1 MRPQVT
7 SPWIENPDPID
18 IWPLDRGT
26 LPAIASTVRIL
37 AIALAVVLALG
48 LSHGKAR
55 ADARQETDL
64 ALAAERKADAE
75 VAAAKATRNAL
86 DARYQSELRTIDR
99 LKKQRG
105 SWRRDRE
112 LRESLA
118 SSLETAKKLE
128 AITAQVARASASQV
142 QARRR
147 VATAVESELAGAR
160 EPARLAVLQRER
172 ARLAPPAARSKKIVL
187 PELEIDP
194 LADPEELEQ
203 QALAIRQSENA
214 LARQVALLEDRSRR
228 FDEVAELRRQHERAE
243 SLAERDDARARRGAG
258 VPLTRANDEAG
269 PADSSTDGAGSGS
282 GSGGG
287 AIPPPTSVPGE
298 TSSGRTDTFAG
309 NANEV
314 ALLAESS
321 AVLGEVIDASAL
333 EALRKA
339 QASSDPKVRAAA
351 AKQARAAAAAKLEH
365 LRKQR
370 ALIEARAR
378 SLRQQ

>member
-1 MRPQVT
+1 M
-7 SPWIENPDPID
+7 
-18 IWPLDRGT
+18 
-26 LPAIASTVRIL
+26 
-37 AIALAVVLALG
+37 LAVAICLG
-48 LSHGKAR
+48 ESR
-55 ADARQETDL
+55 ADARQDTDS
-64 ALAAERKADAE
+64 ALAEERKVAAE
-75 VAAAKATRNAL
+75 VAATRAARSEL

-118 SSLETAKKLE
+118 ASLETAKKLE
-128 AITAQVARASASQV
+128 AITARLSRAVANQA

-147 VATAVESELAGAR
+147 VAAAVAGELATATEAAR
-160 EPARLAVLQRER
+160 IAVLQRES
-172 ARLAPPAARSKKIVL
+172 ARLAPPAPRSKKIIL

-203 QALAIRQSENA
+203 QALAIRQSEGA

-228 FDEVAELRRQHERAE
+228 LDEVAELRRQHERAE
-243 SLAERDDARARRGAG
+243 NLAERDDARARRGSTA
-258 VPLTRANDEAG
+258 PRARSSEGAA
-269 PADSSTDGAGSGS
+269 PDSSTDGVGSGSGS
-282 GSGGG
+282 GSGGS
-287 AIPPPTSVPGE
+287 IPPGSLPPAGDT
-298 TSSGRTDTFAG
+298 SGRPNDAFPGTVS
-309 NANEV
+309 EV

-333 EALRKA
+333 DALRRA
-339 QASSDPKVRAAA
+339 QSSSDPKVRAAA
-351 AKQARAAAAAKLEH
+351 AKQARDAATAKLEQ

-378 SLRQQ
+378 SLRQQR

>member
-1 MRPQVT
+1 MV
-7 SPWIENPDPID
+7 
-18 IWPLDRGT
+18 
-26 LPAIASTVRIL
+26 PAIGNSVRIL
-37 AIALAVVLALG
+37 GTALAVLLALG
-48 LSHGKAR
+48 ITQGESR
-55 ADARQETDL
+55 ADARQDTDR
-64 ALAAERKADAE
+64 ALAAERKLDTE
-75 VAAAKATRNAL
+75 VATAKATRVAL
-86 DARYQSELRTIDR
+86 DARYQSELRKIDR

-128 AITAQVARASASQV
+128 AITAQLTRASASQG
-142 QARRR
+142 QARRL
-147 VATAVESELAGAR
+147 VAAAVASELASAKD
-160 EPARLAVLQRER
+160 PARLAMLQRER
-172 ARLAPPAARSKKIVL
+172 TRLAPPPARDKKIVL

-203 QALAIRQSENA
+203 QALAIRQSEGA

-228 FDEVAELRRQHERAE
+228 FDQVAELRRQHERAE

-258 VPLTRANDEAG
+258 AQLTRSNDEAD
-269 PADSSTDGAGSGS
+269 PTDSSTDGAGSGS

-287 AIPPPTSVPGE
+287 DPIPPPTSVPGE
-298 TSSGRTDTFAG
+298 TSSGRTDTVAG
-309 NANEV
+309 TVNEV

-339 QASSDPKVRAAA
+339 QSSSDPKVRAAA
-351 AKQARAAAAAKLEH
+351 AKQARDAAAAKLDH

-370 ALIEARAR
+370 ALIEARAK
-378 SLRQQ
+378 SLRQR